1 MKTLS
6 RPGRFFLVG
15 VEVAQLTPSSSNVTI
30 FSRLLVAVL
39 PPTSNKRDWL
49 VPGAVVVVTPAAT
62 GGVIAEDGLRTD
74 VGGGGG
80 TAMSVTAAAAKLNSL
95 TLRGTK
101 YSKCSE
107 LSC

>member
-6 RPGRFFLVG
+6 RAGRFFLVG
-15 VEVAQLTPSSSNVTI
+15 VEVTPSPSSSNVTI

-39 PPTSNKRDWL
+39 QPPASSSLVWL
-49 VPGAVVVVTPAAT
+49 VATTGIPGAT
-62 GGVIAEDGLRTD
+62 GGVIAEDGLSTD
-74 VGGGGG
+74 AGGGGG
-80 TAMSVTAAAAKLNSL
+80 TAMSVTAAARLNSL

-101 YSKCSE
+101 YSKCNE